1 MVSLAEIQTAY
12 YMIAATGVLIAA
24 IYYII
29 TLRNANK
36 LRRRDMVLQRL
47 QAPIQFYDAYWS
59 VMMMTDW
66 NTLVEFYQKYGPV
79 TNKDAIIKLNYIT
92 NHFNALGTLVEDGI
106 VTPEEIFRLYLPY
119 TIINVYE
126 KFQPILMRNR
136 IRPDGVVHNPGAF
149 KGYELLYNEAK
160 RLYPLMTV
168 PFRSSLEENLEDTRK
183 IQEQLK
189 KNPTP
194 K

>member
-1 MVSLAEIQTAY
+1 
-12 YMIAATGVLIAA
+12 
-24 IYYII
+24 
-29 TLRNANK
+29 
-36 LRRRDMVLQRL
+36 
-47 QAPIQFYDAYWS
+47 
-59 VMMMTDW
+59 
-66 NTLVEFYQKYGPV
+66 
-79 TNKDAIIKLNYIT
+79 
-92 NHFNALGTLVEDGI
+92 
-106 VTPEEIFRLYLPY
+106 
-119 TIINVYE
+119 
-126 KFQPILMRNR
+126 MRNR

-168 PFRSSLEENLEDTRK
+168 PFLSSLEENLEHTRK

>member
-59 VMMMTDW
+59 VMQMTDW
-66 NTLVEFYQKYGPV
+66 DTLEEFYQKYGPV

-149 KGYELLYNEAK
+149 KCYELLYNEAK

-168 PFRSSLEENLEDTRK
+168 PFISSLEENLEQTRK